1 MSHLRV
7 YLAALLLA
15 VTAVVP
21 ASTQAADLATDVPG
35 VLWSARSVDATVGGS
50 TFDRVWRLVLTE
62 GRVVQLRTEGL
73 EAGAQLG
80 LYLLNDSIVSLGD
93 AGFDSHVLKAS
104 AKAGGT
110 QSVTAALVPG
120 TYYLNVNGRN
130 QDRAYKFRI
139 TATLIPD
146 VTPPTV
152 TTSLTNGKSRVSSTA
167 TTMRIA
173 ARDTLSGV
181 SAYRTRVL
189 GTDWTDWTAVETAS
203 LLNVDVPIELRQIV
217 GLQRVDVQARNSL
230 GLISDVVS
238 DSVYLDQVKPV
249 VRRIDKLGAN
259 SVTTASRPA
268 IVVGF
273 NEPMSTSSWLNGGMR
288 VTTPEGVAISG
299 TFTFSSSLNRG
310 TWQPRVA
317 LPLGTTIVVSP
328 GEAQDAAG
336 NLAEFDSFTLTYL
349 AATKLVGAA
358 VSGTPF
364 IDVSLKVSVAS
375 SGILAGSTVWLER
388 YTGAKWEGDLSTTL
402 TATGARLIVD
412 VPESGRY
419 RWRYQSDGLRK
430 EAISNEF
437 TLAVRPRL
445 VLTGQSSSSTRSV
458 VRGQAVT
465 IVGVANPVST
475 PVNLTLYSCNSSFS
489 SCTPGETTPLVPGA
503 DGRFSLTWTP
513 AKGYWAWGVKSAA
526 TADYSAGSS
535 PLYRL
540 RAP

>member
-1 MSHLRV
+1 MIRLRV

-15 VTAVVP
+15 VTAVAP

-35 VLWSARSVDATVGGS
+35 VLWGARSVDATVGGS

-110 QSVTAALVPG
+110 QSITAALVPG

-152 TTSLTNGKSRVSSTA
+152 TTSLANGKSRVSSTS
-167 TTMRIA
+167 TTMRVA

-189 GTDWTDWTAVETAS
+189 GTDWTEWTAVETAS
-203 LLNVDVPIELRQIV
+203 LLSVDVPIELRQLA

-238 DSVYLDQVKPV
+238 DSVYLDQVKPT
-249 VRRIDKLGAN
+249 VRRIDKLGSN

-268 IVVGF
+268 IIVGF
-273 NEPMSTSSWLNGGMR
+273 NEPMSASSWLNGGMR
-288 VTTPEGVAISG
+288 VTTAEGVAISG

-328 GEAQDAAG
+328 GDAQDVAG
-336 NLAEFDSFTLTYL
+336 NFAEFDSFTLTYL

-358 VSGTPF
+358 VSGAPF
-364 IDVSLKVSVAS
+364 VDVSLKVSVAS

-388 YTGAKWEGDLSTTL
+388 YTGAEWEGYLSTTL

-430 EAISNEF
+430 EAISSEF

-445 VLTGQSSSSTRSV
+445 TLTGQSTTTARSV

-465 IVGVANPVST
+465 IAGVANPAGT
-475 PVNLTLYSCNSSFS
+475 PVNLTLYSCNSGFNA
-489 SCTPGETTPLVPGA
+489 CTPRETTPLVPGA
-503 DGRFSLTWTP
+503 DGSFSLAWTP
-513 AKGYWAWGVKSAA
+513 AKGYWAWGVKSVA
-526 TADYSAGSS
+526 TAEYSAGSS
-535 PLYRL
+535 PLYRF